1 MNLITE
7 KFIAEQEGC
16 NLKAV
21 WDVNGWACG
30 YGEHGDDI
38 HEGTSWSQ
46 EYADARLALRVEKF
60 RIAVDA
66 LVKTPINENQEAA
79 LTSLAYNIGAAAL
92 ASSTLLRLL
101 NSGDKFGAAA
111 QFIRWD
117 RSGGVELPGLAKRR
131 HDEADLFLS

>member
-1 MNLITE
+1 MNQTAID
-7 KFIAEQEGC
+7 FIKAAEGC
-16 NLKAV
+16 TLEAV

-38 HEGTSWSQ
+38 HENTSWSQ

-117 RSGGVELPGLAKRR
+117 RSGGVELPGFVETFVIFQPA
-131 HDEADLFLS
+131 